1 MIPKKGNDCL
11 KSMIVQGHLGLTPQT
26 AVLLGGFKVQGKGR
40 DAGLRLLDD
49 AKRIEEAG
57 FSREEADA
65 LFEVLES
72 REIR

>member
-1 MIPKKGNDCL
+1 MPKIHDRPG
-11 KSMIVQGHLGLTPQT
+11 TPGAYT
-26 AVLLGGFKVQGKGR
+26 PDRRPLGGFKVQGKGC

-57 FSREEADA
+57 FFREEADA
-65 LFEVLES
+65 LFEVLKS

>member
-1 MIPKKGNDCL
+1 MPKIHDCP
-11 KSMIVQGHLGLTPQT
+11 GTPGAYT
-26 AVLLGGFKVQGKGR
+26 PDRRPLGGFKVQGKGR